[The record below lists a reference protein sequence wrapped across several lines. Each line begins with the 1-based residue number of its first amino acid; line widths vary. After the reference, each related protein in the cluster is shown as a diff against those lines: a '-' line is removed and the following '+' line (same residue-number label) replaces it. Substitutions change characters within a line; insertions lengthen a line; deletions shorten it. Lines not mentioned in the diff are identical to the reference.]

1 MQQGLGWISMT
12 VSRSR
17 GRPAGKPMSEKRCPH
32 RWHDCFGPLALS
44 EMADK
49 IVRDLQVWPELEVL
63 AGAVRRELRNALS
76 FLGVSQNHH
85 FDPTKTQCPY
95 GLNCRT
101 PSLAARHLESIVD
114 LLVEAEQVVARSH
127 GQWMSVGESPLYVL
141 SEMLRSLGR
150 ISTQERI
157 LREIRERMRQAR
169 VAGLID

>member
-1 MQQGLGWISMT
+1 MHQGLGWIEMT

-17 GRPAGKPMSEKRCPH
+17 GRPSGKPMSEKRCPH
-32 RWHDCFGPLALS
+32 RWDDCFGPLALS

-49 IVRDLQVWPELEVL
+49 IVRELLEWQELEVL

-76 FLGVSQNHH
+76 FLGVSQRHH
-85 FDPTKTQCPY
+85 FDPARSQCPY

-101 PSLAARHLESIVD
+101 PSLAARHLESIVA
-114 LLVEAEQVVARSH
+114 LLVEAEQIVANTH
-127 GQWMSVGESPLYVL
+127 GQWMSAGESPLYIL